1 MAVAEQT
8 VNEVGSAA
16 PVRSEWRLAWLRL
29 RRNRAAMAGLGVLAV
44 ISLAAVFADLLA
56 TESDRHFDILSQGLP
71 PLSERLEPIDD
82 WRPWAQ
88 RHVLGTDDIGRDVF
102 TRIVRGA
109 RISLRI
115 GFSAVSI
122 SLVVGSVL
130 GLTAGYFARW
140 PDMVISRILDV
151 MLAFPGLLLAMTVVA
166 SIGPGLNNAMI
177 ALGVAGVPFYA
188 RVVRGTTLAARD
200 LTYVR
205 AARAVGMSD
214 LRIMLRHILP
224 NVVSPILIMAT
235 LGLGGAI
242 LAAAGLSFLGLGAE
256 SPSPEW
262 GLEVAKNRH
271 LLRSLWWITIFNGAA
286 IAVTVLS
293 INLLGDG
300 LREALD
306 PQASSW
312 SH

>member
-1 MAVAEQT
+1 MAA
-8 VNEVGSAA
+8 VGQFASQVESVA
-16 PVRSEWRLAWLRL
+16 PVRSEWSMAWRRL
-29 RRNRAAMAGLGVLAV
+29 RRNRAAMVGLAILII
-44 ISLAAVFADLLA
+44 ISLAAIFAEVIAVEPLN
-56 TESDRHFDILSQGLP
+56 HFDLALAGLP
-71 PLSERLEPIDD
+71 PLTDGHI
-82 WRPWAQ
+82 
-88 RHVLGTDDIGRDVF
+88 LGTDDIGRDVF
-102 TRIVRGA
+102 SRIVRGS

-122 SLVVGSVL
+122 AMVSGSFL
-130 GLTAGYFARW
+130 GLVAGYFGRW
-140 PDMVISRILDV
+140 PDMLISRILDV
-151 MLAFPGLLLAMTVVA
+151 MLSFPGLLLAMTIVA
-166 SIGPGLNNAMI
+166 GLGPGLNNAMI
-177 ALGVAGVPFYA
+177 ALGVAGIPFYA

-242 LAAAGLSFLGLGAE
+242 LASAGLSFLGLGAE

-262 GLEVAKNRH
+262 GLEISESRH
-271 LLRSLWWITIFNGAA
+271 LLRSYWWISTFNGIA
-286 IAVTVLS
+286 IAITVLS

-312 SH
+312 SD